1 MSLSPGRIVGIA
13 VGAVA
18 ILAIGVYGPAMLLGP
33 LPEATVRIDS
43 AAAAA
48 GEPAAAVVLPE
59 AGASALAIVV
69 GDDGTAE
76 TLAVGGDAEPV
87 PIGGAAKLVA
97 VLATLDSL
105 PLPANGPGP
114 SIAIGPADYTN
125 YLDHVKAGN
134 RTLQVSP
141 GDSWSERDVVRA
153 TLLASSNNHADTLV
167 RWAFGSTDAY
177 VDEAN
182 AWLEANGFEA
192 TRVADATGL
201 SGDNVGTAEELA
213 LLGALVYA
221 DPALTAIVTAPEA
234 SDSTSR
240 NVPDVI
246 DHLRESGVRALSR
259 SYTDQAGVCFI
270 FSTLLPA
277 ADGGEPIR
285 VTGAMTTMP
294 DYETLDPAVAEAVTS
309 VTAAAQPVTVIAQG
323 GEYGTVS
330 TAWGDSAALIARTGR
345 TDAAWG
351 SDPGE
356 ASVVVEPFTTASAGR
371 AVGTV
376 TVPTANGDIRSELE
390 LSADID
396 DPGPLWRLANPV
408 PLITAFFAGQS
419 S

>member
-13 VGAVA
+13 LGAVA
-18 ILAIGVYGPAMLLGP
+18 ILAVGVYGPAMLLGP
-33 LPEATVRIDS
+33 LPEATVRVD

-48 GEPAAAVVLPE
+48 SGEPAAPIALPDT
-59 AGASALAIVV
+59 GASALAIV
-69 GDDGTAE
+69 GADGAAE
-76 TLAVGGDAEPV
+76 TLAVGGDTGTV
-87 PIGGAAKLVA
+87 PIGGAAKLIA

-105 PLPANGPGP
+105 PLPATGPGP
-114 SIAIGPADYTN
+114 SITIGPADYTN
-125 YLDHVKAGN
+125 YLDHVKNGN

-167 RWAFGSTDAY
+167 RWAFGSTEAY
-177 VDEAN
+177 VTEAN

-201 SGDNVGTAEELA
+201 SGDNAGTAEELA
-213 LLGALVYA
+213 RLGALLYA

-234 SDSTSR
+234 SDSTAR

-270 FSTLLPA
+270 FSTVLPA
-277 ADGGEPIR
+277 ADGGEPTR
-285 VTGAMTTMP
+285 VTGAITTMP
-294 DYETLDPAVAEAVTS
+294 DYETLDPAVSDAVAS
-309 VTAAAQPVTVIAQG
+309 VIAASQPVTVIAEA
-323 GEYGTVS
+323 GEYGTVT

-356 ASVVVEPFTTASAGR
+356 ASVVVEPFTTAPAGR

-396 DPGPLWRLANPV
+396 DPGPLWRLVNPA
-408 PLITAFFAGQS
+408 PLIAAFLAGRS

>member
-18 ILAIGVYGPAMLLGP
+18 ILAVGVYGPAMLLGP
-33 LPEATVRIDS
+33 LPEATVHAAS
-43 AAAAA
+43 AVSES
-48 GEPAAAVVLPE
+48 GEPALAIALP
-59 AGASALAIVV
+59 ADGASALVIAS
-69 GDDGTAE
+69 DDGETE
-76 TLAVGGDAEPV
+76 TLAVGGSTEIV

-105 PLPANGPGP
+105 PLSAGSDGP
-114 SIAIGPADYTN
+114 SITIGPADYMN
-125 YLDHVKAGN
+125 YLDHVNEGN

-141 GDSWSERDVVRA
+141 GDTWSEREVVRA

-167 RWAFGSTDAY
+167 RWAFGSTEAY

-182 AWLEANGFEA
+182 TWLEQNGFEA

-213 LLGALVYA
+213 RLGALVYA
-221 DPALTAIVTAPEA
+221 DPALTQIVTAPEA
-234 SDSTSR
+234 SAQSR
-240 NVPDVI
+240 HDVPDSI
-246 DHLRESGVRALSR
+246 DHLREAGARALSR

-270 FSTLLPA
+270 FSTMVPA
-277 ADGGEPIR
+277 ADGGTPTR
-285 VTGAMTTMP
+285 VIGAMSMMP
-294 DYETLDPAVAEAVTS
+294 DYDTLDPAVAAAITS
-309 VTAAAQPVTVIAQG
+309 VNAVSQPVTVIVEG
-323 GEYGTVS
+323 GEYGTVE

-371 AVGTV
+371 VMGTV
-376 TVPTANGDIRSELE
+376 TVPTANGDISSELE
-390 LSADID
+390 LSADIG
-396 DPGPLWRLANPV
+396 DPGPLWRLANPTV
-408 PLITAFFAGQS
+408 LIDAFFASQQS
-419 S
+419 

>member
-13 VGAVA
+13 LGAVA
-18 ILAIGVYGPAMLLGP
+18 ILAIGVYGPAMLLSP
-33 LPEATVRIDS
+33 LPEATIRVDAAS
-43 AAAAA
+43 ATP
-48 GEPAAAVVLPE
+48 GEPAAAIVLPE
-59 AGASALAIVV
+59 DGASALAIV
-69 GDDGTAE
+69 GDDGSAE
-76 TLAVGGDAEPV
+76 TLALGGDAEPV

-105 PLPANGPGP
+105 PLPQNGPGP
-114 SIAIGPADYTN
+114 SITIGPADYMN
-125 YLDHVKAGN
+125 YLDHEKNGN

-167 RWAFGSTDAY
+167 RWAFGSPEAY

-213 LLGALVYA
+213 RLGALVYA
-221 DPALTAIVTAPEA
+221 DPALAAMVTAPEA
-234 SDSTSR
+234 SDSTAR

-246 DHLRESGVRALSR
+246 DHLREEGVRALSR

-270 FSTLLPA
+270 FSTVLPA
-277 ADGGEPIR
+277 SDGGEPVR
-285 VTGAMTTMP
+285 VAGAMTTMP
-294 DYETLDPAVAEAVTS
+294 DYETLDPAVAEAVAS
-309 VTAAAQPVTVIAQG
+309 VTAASQPVAVIAEG
-323 GEYGTVS
+323 GEYGTV
-330 TAWGDSAALIARTGR
+330 TTVWGDTASLIARTGR

-356 ASVVVEPFTTASAGR
+356 ASVVVEPFTTAPAGR
-371 AVGTV
+371 AVGSV
-376 TVPTANGDIRSELE
+376 TVPTANGDIGSELE
-390 LSADID
+390 LSTDID

-408 PLITAFFAGQS
+408 PLITAFFGAQS